1 MQFLSKKT
9 KRGNFYSLEYPSIL
23 VKLLKQSYFV
33 GKNNCILL
41 PQVLP
46 TCVILSK
53 ALNRN
58 KGAEREAAAAALSE
72 FIRHR

>member
-1 MQFLSKKT
+1 MQFLSKAT
-9 KRGNFYSLEYPSIL
+9 KGGIFYILEDPSICFNEKI
-23 VKLLKQSYFV
+23 VDVY
-33 GKNNCILL
+33 NYILS

-58 KGAEREAAAAALSE
+58 QRAEREAAAAAVSE
-72 FIRHR
+72 FIRHM